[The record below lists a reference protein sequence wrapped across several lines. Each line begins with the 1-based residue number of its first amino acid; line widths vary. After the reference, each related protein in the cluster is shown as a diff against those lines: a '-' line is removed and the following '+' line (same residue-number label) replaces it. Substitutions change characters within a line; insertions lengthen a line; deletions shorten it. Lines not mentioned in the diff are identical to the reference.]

1 MGLKYAPLFFMNIFS
16 DYYKEICDRETIF
29 LKVENQDVGFL
40 VYEKLSDGNIFIQD
54 CFIVKWMREKSYGSQ
69 MVQMVLNKNPNA
81 KKIFSNVRLHY
92 KTASESLIAQLIFGF
107 KIYKIEND
115 VIYLSKD
122 VIHG

>member
-1 MGLKYAPLFFMNIFS
+1 MNIFS